1 MQCAVC
7 SVQCAV
13 CSVVQC
19 AACNVSCVEQCTW
32 AGISQTLDRLRRTD
46 QWSLKSG
53 HVTPHGLSAHLID
66 ISLLLLTF
74 LLDIIFD
81 QLTQNVYQ
89 DGFVDGCNSA
99 VDDWQL

>member
-7 SVQCAV
+7 SVQCAVCNVQCAV

-53 HVTPHGLSAHLID
+53 HVTPHGLSA
-66 ISLLLLTF
+66 
-74 LLDIIFD
+74 
-81 QLTQNVYQ
+81 
-89 DGFVDGCNSA
+89 VDTPDRYIPVASYFSP
-99 VDDWQL
+99 